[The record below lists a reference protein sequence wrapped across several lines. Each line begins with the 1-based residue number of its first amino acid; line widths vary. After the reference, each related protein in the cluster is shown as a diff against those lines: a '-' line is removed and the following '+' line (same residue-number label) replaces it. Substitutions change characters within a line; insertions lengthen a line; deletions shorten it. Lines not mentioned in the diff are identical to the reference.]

1 MTEID
6 EVLKSSKVKF
16 VILNK
21 IRSGITANTYLAK
34 YKKDKSIIKVFKK
47 QNQKNKLITNQFLI
61 NSIQDQMVVKK
72 LFPEIT
78 YFNKKEGV
86 LIYKYFE
93 EKNIKLRRNKL
104 IELVGISLSN
114 LHSIKPN
121 KNIKTFEDQLSA
133 YNKILISNKKNKYV
147 EEINYLFKKIESY
160 EKGEKIFSHNDLN
173 ATNILCGGKDICF
186 IDFEYSGINSR
197 FCDISRIVESFKL
210 KGQEINILIRSYG
223 IKNDSTVIDN
233 INDWRLMNLYLDLI
247 WAYVINK
254 IHKDTIKDSYITDL
268 ELKLD
273 NKGNK

>member
-93 EKNIKLRRNKL
+93 SFSGKIKLN
-104 IELVGISLSN
+104 
-114 LHSIKPN
+114 
-121 KNIKTFEDQLSA
+121 
-133 YNKILISNKKNKYV
+133 
-147 EEINYLFKKIESY
+147 
-160 EKGEKIFSHNDLN
+160 
-173 ATNILCGGKDICF
+173 
-186 IDFEYSGINSR
+186 
-197 FCDISRIVESFKL
+197 
-210 KGQEINILIRSYG
+210 
-223 IKNDSTVIDN
+223 
-233 INDWRLMNLYLDLI
+233 
-247 WAYVINK
+247 
-254 IHKDTIKDSYITDL
+254 
-268 ELKLD
+268 
-273 NKGNK
+273 

>member
-160 EKGEKIFSHNDLN
+160 EKGDKIFSHNDLN
-173 ATNILCGGKDICF
+173 TTNILCSGKDMCF
-186 IDFEYSGINSR
+186 IDFEYSGMNSR
-197 FCDISRIVESFKL
+197 FCDISRVVESFNL

-233 INDWRLMNLYLDLI
+233 INDWRLMNSYLDLI

-254 IHKDTIKDSYITDL
+254 IHKGLIKDDFISNL

>member
-1 MTEID
+1 MTEIN
-6 EVLKSSKVKF
+6 EVLKSSKEKF

-104 IELVGISLSN
+104 IELIGIALSN

-121 KNIKTFEDQLSA
+121 NNIKTFEDQLSA

-173 ATNILCGGKDICF
+173 TTNILKMIQQLLIILMTGG
-186 IDFEYSGINSR
+186 
-197 FCDISRIVESFKL
+197 L
-210 KGQEINILIRSYG
+210 
-223 IKNDSTVIDN
+223 
-233 INDWRLMNLYLDLI
+233 
-247 WAYVINK
+247 
-254 IHKDTIKDSYITDL
+254 
-268 ELKLD
+268 
-273 NKGNK
+273 

>member
-72 LFPEIT
+72 LFPEVT
-78 YFNKKEGV
+78 YYNKKEGV

-93 EKNIKLRRNKL
+93 ENNLKLRRNKL
-104 IELVGISLSN
+104 IELIGISLSN

-173 ATNILCGGKDICF
+173 ATNILCSGKDMCF
-186 IDFEYSGINSR
+186 IDFEYCGMNSR
-197 FCDISRIVESFKL
+197 FCDISRVVESFNL

-233 INDWRLMNLYLDLI
+233 INDWRLMNSYLDLI

-254 IHKDTIKDSYITDL
+254 IHKGPIKDDFISNL
-268 ELKLD
+268 ELNLD

>member
-1 MTEID
+1 MTKID

-133 YNKILISNKKNKYV
+133 YNKILKSNKKNKYV

-173 ATNILCGGKDICF
+173 ATNILRSGKDMCF
-186 IDFEYSGINSR
+186 IDFEYSGMNSR
-197 FCDISRIVESFKL
+197 FCDISRVVESFNL

-233 INDWRLMNLYLDLI
+233 INDWRLMNSYLDLI
-247 WAYVINK
+247 WAYVINI
-254 IHKDTIKDSYITDL
+254 IHKGSIKDDFISNL

>member
-173 ATNILCGGKDICF
+173 ATNILCSGKDMCF
-186 IDFEYSGINSR
+186 IDFEYCGMNSR
-197 FCDISRIVESFKL
+197 FCDISRIVQSFNL
-210 KGQEINILIRSYG
+210 QGQEINILIRSYG

-233 INDWRLMNLYLDLI
+233 INDWRLMNSYLDLI

-254 IHKDTIKDSYITDL
+254 MHKGSIKVDFISNL

>member
-173 ATNILCGGKDICF
+173 TTNILCSGKDMCF
-186 IDFEYSGINSR
+186 IDFEYSGMNSR
-197 FCDISRIVESFKL
+197 FCDISRVVESFNL

-223 IKNDSTVIDN
+223 IKNDSTVIDS
-233 INDWRLMNLYLDLI
+233 INDWRLMNSYLDLI
-247 WAYVINK
+247 WAYVVNK
-254 IHKDTIKDSYITDL
+254 IHKGSIKDNFISNL